1 MIAYPRKM
9 LFMTSLTENGTPILV
24 DVLGENKRIEGGL
37 YIRYPTGG
45 TDTTRPN
52 FLFEI
57 PAELTEENE
66 RLQARVAELESA
78 NSDEWIKRSERL
90 PEESDG
96 DCDGTLWVY
105 DKALSKVEISDAAD
119 VNFIADYTHWMPTDL
134 VRPEPPQE
142 QGRGD
147 KNDKN

>member
-1 MIAYPRKM
+1 MSGWIKLKAKEIEAIRELDCFWK
-9 LFMTSLTENGTPILV
+9 
-24 DVLGENKRIEGGL
+24 DVWGGARFDATAFALAIQKAL
-37 YIRYPTGG
+37 YEKNNHCT
-45 TDTTRPN
+45 
-52 FLFEI
+52 I
-57 PAELTEENE
+57 PATPTK
-66 RLQARVAELESA
+66 A
-78 NSDEWIKRSERL
+78 DGWIKRSERL